1 MKIFISHRNID
12 KEEVKKFLGEIS
24 NEYGFEF
31 INHSIIEDSDII
43 WQRKVT
49 EKIRD
54 SKLVLFFI
62 GSKSKN
68 SVPVNWEFNETVRQ
82 KKKYKIIKLSNPE
95 LPKYFKKEKGIIE
108 NSSTELTQTLLKME
122 LKSNPELLKEQY
134 KIMVLST
141 EKVTEQRLK
150 VNNLFFT
157 VTTSLL
163 SISALVGK
171 LIGFKNDN
179 TALLSVSIMLFFC
192 LIAFVISFFWEK
204 LIKSYGTL
212 NNGKFRLITE
222 IEHQL
227 ETNLFQREWEILQN
241 DVGYKSNSETE
252 TNVVKGF
259 RIFIIIIGVIEIVYA
274 INLLC
279 KIY

>member
-12 KEEVKKFLGEIS
+12 REEVKEFLEEIPK
-24 NEYGFEF
+24 EYGFEF
-31 INHSIIEDSDII
+31 IDHSKIEDSDII
-43 WQRKVT
+43 WQREVT
-49 EKIRD
+49 EKIQN
-54 SKLVLFFI
+54 SELVLFFI

-68 SVPVNWEFNETVRQ
+68 SVPVNWEFKETVKQ
-82 KKKYKIIKLSNPE
+82 KKKYRIVKLSNPVI
-95 LPKYFKKEKGIIE
+95 PKYLKKEKGIIE
-108 NSSTELTQTLLKME
+108 NSSTELIQNLVNMG

-150 VNNLFFT
+150 VNNLFLT

-171 LIGFKNDN
+171 LIGFINEN
-179 TALLSVSIMLFFC
+179 TALLAVSVMLFFS
-192 LIAFVISFFWEK
+192 IVAFVISFFWEK

-212 NNGKFRLITE
+212 NNGKFRLINE
-222 IEHQL
+222 IEDQL

-252 TNVVKGF
+252 TNVVRGF
-259 RIFIIIIGVIEIVYA
+259 RVFIIIIGIIEIVY
-274 INLLC
+274 IISLLY